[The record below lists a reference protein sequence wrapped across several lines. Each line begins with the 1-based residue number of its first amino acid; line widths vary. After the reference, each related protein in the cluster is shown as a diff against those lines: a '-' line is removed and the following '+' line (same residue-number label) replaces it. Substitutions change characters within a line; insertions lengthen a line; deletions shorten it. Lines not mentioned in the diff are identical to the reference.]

1 MRTTAT
7 QEEERKKKNEEY
19 MKKASPFH
27 KLLVVQIT
35 AVSREVAEEEK
46 AEQEAVILD
55 QFACVRTVFCR
66 PMATAKAAIEQSP
79 RASNRTW
86 KCRRVENLSTLGVVA
101 NSEDESQKE
110 NGYKKK
116 RRVSTGVASW
126 PP

>member
-27 KLLVVQIT
+27 KLLVVQI
-35 AVSREVAEEEK
+35 
-46 AEQEAVILD
+46 
-55 QFACVRTVFCR
+55 
-66 PMATAKAAIEQSP
+66 TAKAAIEQSP